1 MTCVPGPLLK
11 EPRPQEPRFPIFDR
25 KRPGLAPDGKLEYII
40 TGRTD
45 RRGRHEFLRE
55 ALATVAL
62 LKNFPSIMTWVPFN
76 EGWGQFDTDLITELI
91 RTADPSRLI
100 DSASGWFD
108 HGTGDFKSVH
118 NYFYKLAPVKDARAY
133 VLSEYGGYVYHIK
146 KHSAT
151 ERTYGYRDFHSYL
164 EFEKAFRRLMLHDL
178 KPLIQKGL
186 CAAVYTQLTDIEEE
200 ANGLLTYDR
209 RVCKI
214 SSRTARQL
222 RKEMGNL
229 SLLYPSQF
237 QGFFISGSDSL
248 DH

>member
-1 MTCVPGPLLK
+1 
-11 EPRPQEPRFPIFDR
+11 
-25 KRPGLAPDGKLEYII
+25 
-40 TGRTD
+40 
-45 RRGRHEFLRE
+45 
-55 ALATVAL
+55 
-62 LKNFPSIMTWVPFN
+62 
-76 EGWGQFDTDLITELI
+76 
-91 RTADPSRLI
+91 
-100 DSASGWFD
+100 
-108 HGTGDFKSVH
+108 
-118 NYFYKLAPVKDARAY
+118 
-133 VLSEYGGYVYHIK
+133 
-146 KHSAT
+146 
-151 ERTYGYRDFHSYL
+151 
-164 EFEKAFRRLMLHDL
+164 MLHDL